1 VKTVKVTRVLSLIVF
16 RVFADPSVTVR
27 CRTTIIIKL
36 YFKSQDFTLFL
47 GAAMQKQKTQSY
59 IYTI

>member
-1 VKTVKVTRVLSLIVF
+1 MKTVKVTRVLSLIVL

-36 YFKSQDFTLFL
+36 YFKSQIV
-47 GAAMQKQKTQSY
+47 S
-59 IYTI
+59 

>member
-36 YFKSQDFTLFL
+36 YFKSQIV
-47 GAAMQKQKTQSY
+47 S
-59 IYTI
+59 